1 MKLGIVVV
9 YLVSEENEKLLDL
22 HLNQIERYTKVPY
35 TLYGSVNRLLP
46 QFLHKL
52 QQHPKVKI
60 CECPTTDL
68 RGAEE
73 HSFYLE
79 HLVKEAIEDGAS
91 HIVTLHVDS
100 FPIRSGWVEELAN
113 KLSNS
118 CMLAT
123 VTFGAYTACLF
134 FQRGFYLK
142 CHPTFLLSETERL
155 SEKYMQFRQEF
166 EHLLHSGIGYCFKA
180 YSERFTCSLLR
191 ETNKSNTRYGFF
203 NNIYD
208 DIIFHLGSAA
218 YSENNES
225 PKNAVVLK
233 KSSSPPPL
241 QRGQEAIRLIIPEP
255 IRQWVCSSLGMA
267 INRIFLESIFSY
279 IRKHQRALETISF
292 IIPKKAM
299 SWVWNH
305 FGIPLSS
312 KPAFEFARKQLLE
325 DPESY
330 LNYLRTGNR

>member
-9 YLVSEENEKLLDL
+9 YLASEENERLLDL
-22 HLNQIERYTKVPY
+22 HLNQIEKYTKVPY
-35 TLYGSVNRLLP
+35 TIYGSANRLLP

-52 QQHPKVKI
+52 QQHPEVKI

-142 CHPTFLLSETERL
+142 YHPTLLLSETERL
-155 SEKYMQFRQEF
+155 SEKYMQFRQGF

-180 YSERFTCSLLR
+180 YSEGFTCSLLK
-191 ETNKSNTRYGFF
+191 ETNKSNARYGFF
-203 NNIYD
+203 SKIYD

-218 YSENNES
+218 YSENDES
-225 PKNAVVLK
+225 PKNAVALR
-233 KSSSPPPL
+233 KSSFPPLL
-241 QRGQEAIRLIIPEP
+241 QRGQEAIRFIIPKS
-255 IRQWVCSSLGMA
+255 IRQWACRRLW
-267 INRIFLESIFSY
+267 ITIHRIFLELIFRY
-279 IRKHQRALETISF
+279 TRKLQKVVDIISL

-299 SWVWNH
+299 GWVWNQ
-305 FGIPLSS
+305 FVIPIFS
-312 KPAFEFARKQLLE
+312 KPVFEFARKQLLE

-330 LNYLRTGNR
+330 FNYLRTGKR

>member
-22 HLNQIERYTKVPY
+22 HLKQIERYTKVPY
-35 TLYGSVNRLLP
+35 TIYGSANRLLP

-52 QQHPKVKI
+52 QQHPKVKM

-73 HSFYLE
+73 HCFYLE
-79 HLVKEAIEDGAS
+79 HLVKEAIEDGVS

-134 FQRGFYLK
+134 FHRGFYLK
-142 CHPTFLLSETERL
+142 HHPTFLLSETERF
-155 SEKYMQFRQEF
+155 SEKYMQFLEEF
-166 EHLLHSGIGYCFKA
+166 EHILHSGIGYCFKA
-180 YSERFTCSLLR
+180 YSEGFTCYLLR
-191 ETNKSNTRYGFF
+191 RTNKSNTRYGFF
-203 NNIYD
+203 SNIYD
-208 DIIFHLGSAA
+208 DIIFHLGGAA
-218 YSENNES
+218 YSEDNQS

-233 KSSSPPPL
+233 KSSSSPPL
-241 QRGQEAIRLIIPEP
+241 KWGQEAIRLIIPEP
-255 IRQWVCSSLGMA
+255 MRQWACSSLGIA
-267 INRIFLESIFSY
+267 INRIFLESIFNY
-279 IRKHQRALETISF
+279 TRKHQKAPETISL
-292 IIPKKAM
+292 IISKKAM

-312 KPAFEFARKQLLE
+312 KPAFEFARKQLLKN
-325 DPESY
+325 PESY
-330 LNYLRTGNR
+330 LNYLRTGKR